1 MFAMKDRI
9 EVNPKIMLGKPVI
22 KGTRITVEHVLKLL
36 KQGLSVKEILKD
48 YPHLRKRDIEA
59 AVDYATDSLG
69 RERAY
74 PLGSIHS

>member
-1 MFAMKDRI
+1 MEDRI
-9 EVNPKIMLGKPVI
+9 EVNPKIMFGKPVI

-36 KQGLSVKEILKD
+36 KQGLNVRDILKD

-74 PLGSIHS
+74 PLGSVHS

>member
-1 MFAMKDRI
+1 MEDRI

-36 KQGLSVKEILKD
+36 KQGLNVREILKD

-59 AVDYATDSLG
+59 AVDYAADSLG

-74 PLGSIHS
+74 PLGSVHS